1 MRPKT
6 SVKPL
11 ATRKYRPANVTPFRI
26 ALTNVFFPPSSPSS
40 QSGQMPK
47 IIQSSSSAG
56 QKTGA
61 DPDLSR
67 CRAGGGI
74 CDGKAHAVSRRRC
87 SFILGAL

>member
-1 MRPKT
+1 MKDA
-6 SVKPL
+6 SK
-11 ATRKYRPANVTPFRI
+11 ANESPAN
-26 ALTNVFFPPSSPSS
+26 AKSLE
-40 QSGQMPK
+40 
-47 IIQSSSSAG
+47 SAG